1 MAASPRDPAEPPNFG
16 TVHVTL
22 DGVILNCDE
31 VYATFIGV
39 SREEAVGCKV
49 TRFTA
54 DAGSGGPETMI
65 SILVRTGEPLSIR
78 RAFVRP
84 DGSKLHCTFSLCL
97 IRDAEGRP
105 HSVVGIGQL
114 AQPA

>member
-1 MAASPRDPAEPPNFG
+1 MAAPPRDPAEPPGFG
-16 TVHVTL
+16 LVHVTL
-22 DGVILNCDE
+22 DGVILSCDE

-39 SREEAVGCKV
+39 SREEAIGCKV

-84 DGSKLHCTFSLCL
+84 DGSRLNCSFSLCL
-97 IRDAEGRP
+97 IRDADGRP

-114 AQPA
+114 APKA